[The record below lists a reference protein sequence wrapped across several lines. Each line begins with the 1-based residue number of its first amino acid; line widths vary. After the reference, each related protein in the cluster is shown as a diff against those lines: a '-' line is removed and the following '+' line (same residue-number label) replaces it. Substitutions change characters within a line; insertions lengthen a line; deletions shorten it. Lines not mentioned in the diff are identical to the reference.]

1 MSDTAHEDPVIGVA
15 IGNTRAR
22 WGLLRGD
29 ELDDVGSAPAGRPD
43 EIAAGVLALSDASP
57 ELAILVA
64 GVNPPAADALVAAI
78 EDASPPRVV
87 LLVGEDIGIPLRHA
101 LDDAST
107 LGQDRALCALA
118 AHSRAGQAC
127 VVVDA
132 GTAITVDFVDGE
144 GVFQGGVIAPGLN
157 MMLRAMHEH
166 TAALPLIDFELPDEA
181 RGPFGRDTRHAML
194 LGVRDAARGL
204 VRHVVERYAD
214 HYGAYPQ
221 VIATGGDAPALFEG
235 DGLVEHIVPDL
246 QLLGVAKVWASRAD
260 GEE

>member
-1 MSDTAHEDPVIGVA
+1 MTAQPTDDVVIGVA

-22 WGLLRGD
+22 WGVLRGR
-29 ELDDVGSAPAGRPD
+29 ELDDVGTAPTADPGA
-43 EIAAGVLALSDASP
+43 IASGVLALSDAHPASP
-57 ELAILVA
+57 VLVA
-64 GVNPPAADALVAAI
+64 GVHPPAMDTLVAAL
-78 EDASPPRVV
+78 EKAEPPRIV
-87 LLVGEDIGIPLRHA
+87 LLVGEDIGIPLTHA

-107 LGQDRALCALA
+107 LGQDRALCAVA
-118 AHSRAGQAC
+118 GYARAEQAC

-132 GTAITVDFVDGE
+132 GTAITVDFVDGQ

-157 MMLRAMHEH
+157 MMLRALHEQ
-166 TAALPLIDFELPDEA
+166 TAALPELRYEPPDDA

-194 LGVRDAARGL
+194 LGVRDTARGL

-221 VIATGGDAPALFEG
+221 VIATGGDAPTLFEG

-246 QLLGVAKVWASRAD
+246 QLLGIAEVWRARERE
-260 GEE
+260 G